1 MYILWS
7 LPEVLAGFVDV
18 FVALLSALVFVPAC
32 GDFAVLPFASVT
44 VPACCVNVFT
54 GLLLA
59 LLSAFVV
66 RVDVFALLLLA
77 MEFLLS

>member
-7 LPEVLAGFVDV
+7 LPEALAGFVDV
-18 FVALLSALVFVPAC
+18 FVALLSALVFVLAC
-32 GDFAVLPFASVT
+32 GDFAVLPFASGT

-66 RVDVFALLLLA
+66 RVDVFAPLL